1 LKLYLLLYN
10 LDELLLMKELTEDI
24 LGGAVEI
31 LYSLKVDE
39 KDFLR

>member
-1 LKLYLLLYN
+1 
-10 LDELLLMKELTEDI
+10 MKELTEDI

-39 KDFLR
+39 KDFLRYDRAI